1 MQIERQ
7 IQTKEQF
14 EAIYQGFTVSLL
26 SSWDYGDKVSEF
38 SWIVQEQLNLHLDLK
53 KYSQKVQ
60 KYTFIFMAINPQFGL
75 ERADKKQFLRS
86 SQTIR
91 VFMNLDREKLDTSTP
106 KEILGQMC
114 ELYLKGIELY
124 LFKRKDFLAKQFY
137 EDVQEVFKTKL
148 AIL

>member
-1 MQIERQ
+1 MEIAPKSFERVYFDKIYSGFGFSEMTSEDHAQI
-7 IQTKEQF
+7 T
-14 EAIYQGFTVSLL
+14 YLSLFM
-26 SSWDYGDKVSEF
+26 E
-38 SWIVQEQLNLHLDLK
+38 EQLNLHLDLK

-91 VFMNLDREKLDTSTP
+91 IFMNLDREKLDTSTP
-106 KEILGQMC
+106 KEILKQMC

>member
-1 MQIERQ
+1 MEIAPKSFERVYFDKIYSGFSFSEMTSEDYAQI
-7 IQTKEQF
+7 T
-14 EAIYQGFTVSLL
+14 YLSLFM
-26 SSWDYGDKVSEF
+26 E
-38 SWIVQEQLNLHLDLK
+38 EQLNLHLDLK

-86 SQTIR
+86 NQTIR

-148 AIL
+148 AVL